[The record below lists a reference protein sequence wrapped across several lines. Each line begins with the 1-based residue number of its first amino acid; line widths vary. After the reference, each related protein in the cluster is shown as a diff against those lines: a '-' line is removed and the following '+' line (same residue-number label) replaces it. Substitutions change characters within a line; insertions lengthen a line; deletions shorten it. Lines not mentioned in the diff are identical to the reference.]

1 MDTTSITERVLAYY
15 KEQITSGAWEV
26 GERIPSEHQLTEIL
40 GVSRASIRTA
50 TRQMIGLGIMESHQ
64 GKGTYLVD
72 NRLERTDVGTITAQ
86 DCKDAQKALEFRRIV
101 EPEACYLTAQNADAA
116 LIACLSGYLEQM
128 KQNRKDED
136 LFVAAD
142 VAFHQ
147 CICEGTGNPLLAKS
161 MVRVL
166 QETERNQHSVYS
178 MEDLKRPIYYH
189 TMILDAI
196 KQHDAQRAREY
207 MHQHLQAA
215 LELLQSRLEEE
226 KRTSI

>member
-1 MDTTSITERVLAYY
+1 MSVYNRSSRY
-15 KEQITSGAWEV
+15 
-26 GERIPSEHQLTEIL
+26 ERILRKKKKIL
-40 GVSRASIRTA
+40 RRRRRLSAAVMASAAMLAGMFFFI
-50 TRQMIGLGIMESHQ
+50 QSSISGEKGNIGGE
-64 GKGTYLVD
+64 K
-72 NRLERTDVGTITAQ
+72 
-86 DCKDAQKALEFRRIV
+86 
-101 EPEACYLTAQNADAA
+101 NADAA

-147 CICEGTGNPLLAKS
+147 CICEGTGNPLLAKI